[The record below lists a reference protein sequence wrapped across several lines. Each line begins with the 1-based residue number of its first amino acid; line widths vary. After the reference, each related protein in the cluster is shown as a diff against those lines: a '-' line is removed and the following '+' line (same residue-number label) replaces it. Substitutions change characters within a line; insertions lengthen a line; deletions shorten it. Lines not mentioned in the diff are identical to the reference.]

1 MSYSSSLL
9 TEAVDALSKLPGIGK
24 KSALRLVLHLIRQ
37 DKEIVRQ
44 DLLTPLSD
52 VIDKIR
58 FCKTCHHLSD
68 EDMCSICL
76 TRSHKAEQ
84 ICVVES
90 VRDVMAIEDT
100 GQYHGLYHV
109 LGGVISP
116 LDGISPDQLF
126 IDDLIHRAASPDVKE
141 VIMAVSPTMEGE
153 TTIYYLSRKL
163 ESADV
168 KITMLARG
176 ISFGGELEYADEVTL
191 GRSIA
196 TRLPYSTSS
205 L

>member
-1 MSYSSSLL
+1 MSYSSKLL
-9 TEAVDALSKLPGIGK
+9 TDAVDALSGLPGIGK

-44 DLLTPLSD
+44 DLLSPLQS
-52 VIDKIR
+52 VIEKIK
-58 FCKTCHHLSD
+58 FCNTCHHLSD
-68 EDMCSICL
+68 GDL
-76 TRSHKAEQ
+76 W
-84 ICVVES
+84 
-90 VRDVMAIEDT
+90 
-100 GQYHGLYHV
+100 YHGLYHV

-116 LDGISPDQLF
+116 LDGISPEHLY
-126 IDDLIHRAASPDVKE
+126 ISDLVMRAGDPNIKE
-141 VIMAVSPTMEGE
+141 VIMAISPTMEGE

-163 ESADV
+163 EQANV

-196 TRLPYSTSS
+196 TRLPYTTSS

>member
-9 TEAVDALSKLPGIGK
+9 TDAVDALSKLPGIGK

-37 DKEIVRQ
+37 DKEMVRQ
-44 DLLTPLSD
+44 DLVDPLQNI
-52 VIDKIR
+52 IDRIK

-76 TRSHKAEQ
+76 TRSHKADQ
-84 ICVVES
+84 ICVVET

-116 LDGISPDQLF
+116 LDGVSPDQLF
-126 IDDLIHRAASPDVKE
+126 IEDLIERARHQDIKE
-141 VIMAVSPTMEGE
+141 VIMQ
-153 TTIYYLSRKL
+153 R
-163 ESADV
+163 
-168 KITMLARG
+168 
-176 ISFGGELEYADEVTL
+176 
-191 GRSIA
+191 
-196 TRLPYSTSS
+196 
-205 L
+205 